1 MSAGEYCNRDV
12 VVVEQSESIRE
23 AIKLMRDHHVGD
35 VVVVEIL
42 ENASRP
48 VGVLTDRDIVIEI
61 LAKDVELD
69 SVNVGAVMSY
79 KLATVTEDT
88 KLMDAIKIMRTN
100 GVRRL
105 LVVNAKDELQG
116 ILSVDDILEL
126 IVEQLTDVVGL
137 ISKEKTNEAKL
148 RK

>member
-12 VVVEQSESIRE
+12 VVVEKSESVRS
-23 AIKLMRDHHVGD
+23 AIKLMREHHVGD
-35 VVVVEIL
+35 VVVVEML

-48 VGVLTDRDIVIEI
+48 VGILTDRDIVIEI
-61 LAKDVELD
+61 LAKDVDPD
-69 SVNVGAVMSY
+69 SVNVGDVMACQ
-79 KLATVTEDT
+79 LVTTSEDT
-88 KLMDAIKIMRTN
+88 KLIDAIKLMRQK

-105 LVVNAKDELQG
+105 PVINARQELQG

-126 IVEQLTDVVGL
+126 VVEQLSDVAGI
-137 ISKEKTNEAKL
+137 ISREVTNETKN